1 MMANQPLSRPVSGH
15 VTRQDLEN
23 ALKDAMRAQDDLRKR
38 TLRLLLSSIKLAEV
52 EKNSPLNEAEIL
64 AVIQKEVKSRQ
75 ETIAEAERGHRDD
88 IAAENQ
94 AEISVLQGFLPEPL
108 SAGQLEDLARGVI
121 QEVGAASM
129 ADMGKVMK
137 ELTPR
142 LEGRASGK
150 DASDTVRRLLQGH

>member
-1 MMANQPLSRPVSGH
+1 MMANQPVS
-15 VTRQDLEN
+15 RQDIEN

-52 EKNSPLNEAEIL
+52 EKNSSLSEAELL

-75 ETIAEAERGHRDD
+75 EAIVEAERGHRSD
-88 IAAENQ
+88 IIAENQ
-94 AEISVLQGFLPEPL
+94 AEIGVLQDYLPTPL
-108 SAGQLEDLARGVI
+108 STQQLEELALSVI
-121 QEVGAASM
+121 RDVGASSM
-129 ADMGKVMK
+129 ADMGRVMK

-150 DASDTVRRLLQGH
+150 EASDTVRRLLQAN

>member
-1 MMANQPLSRPVSGH
+1 MSRP

-38 TLRLLLSSIKLAEV
+38 TLRLLLSSIKLSEV

-75 ETIAEAERGHRDD
+75 EAIAEAERGHRSD
-88 IAAENQ
+88 IIAENE
-94 AEISVLQGFLPEPL
+94 AEMGVLQEFLPTPL
-108 SAGQLEDLARGVI
+108 SAQQLEDLARAVI
-121 QEVGAASM
+121 QVVGASSM
-129 ADMGKVMK
+129 TDMGKVMK

-150 DASDTVRRLLQGH
+150 DASDTVRRLLQAN

>member
-1 MMANQPLSRPVSGH
+1 MMANQSMSRP

-38 TLRLLLSSIKLAEV
+38 TLRLLLSSIKLSEV

-75 ETIAEAERGHRDD
+75 EAIAEAERGHRSD
-88 IAAENQ
+88 IIAENE
-94 AEISVLQGFLPEPL
+94 AEMGVLQEFLPTPL
-108 SAGQLEDLARGVI
+108 SAQQLEDLARAVI
-121 QEVGAASM
+121 QVVGASSM
-129 ADMGKVMK
+129 TDMGKVMK

-150 DASDTVRRLLQGH
+150 DASDTVRRLLQAN